1 MDVEGGIARKLWNKF
16 RSESVFVNY
25 TPFFVC
31 VAAGNLSTDSFL
43 HYVSQHVHLLN
54 AFVHAYELAEECADD
69 DEDKQAIRKLR
80 KHVQGKLNSN
90 DSLVLEWGFEL
101 PEERMP
107 TNTTV
112 KYADFLLA
120 TASGRIEGERVPGKL
135 ATPFEKTKV
144 AAYTLGAIAPCMR
157 LFAFINKEIQALL
170 DPNDSSHTYKKWIDY
185 YCSQDFEAYAFQI
198 EELLDTLS
206 VTLTGEELDV
216 IEKVYHQ
223 SMSLEVEFFS
233 FQPIIQE
240 TVVPLSRTLDPAV
253 GGELSIFCDFD
264 LTCAAFDS
272 SAILAEIAIITR
284 PKADSD
290 GSETQLARLS
300 SADLRSTWDALSSQ
314 YTEEFEQCIESITTT
329 ETATSFRYEGL
340 CEALEQFAH
349 FEKAANSRVVQ
360 SGVLKGLN
368 QEDIKR
374 AGQGLILQDGCKG
387 FIRKIMKNENL
398 STSLHVLSYCW
409 CGDLIRSAL
418 SSGDVKALNVYS
430 NELPYEES
438 ITTGEIIKKLESPM
452 EKLQAFNN
460 ILNNRD
466 QDNQHLTVYIGGSV
480 GDLLCMLEADIGIVM
495 GSNPTLKQ
503 LGEQFGVS
511 FVPLFSGLVA
521 KQREVVEVGS
531 SNWKKLSGTL
541 YTVSSWDEIHAF
553 ILGTAIQIQYTDCV
567 VTEASSW
574 SIVLASFELLH
585 FLICSNVDA
594 QGISM
599 LASSQFL
606 SNIKR
611 LELANN
617 SLTSEIP
624 HDIASSTSRVL
635 VGEVPYQFQDFSSL
649 VVLDLSSNQFTGS
662 IASYVSSCKWSAENN
677 PGVLLPCNQYS
688 PTSLKQR
695 SLQAKHIVTCRDE
708 SRGKQKRMAV
718 EINGATGV
726 KQANEVRIGA
736 TGVVYKAEMP
746 KSNTVVAVKKI
757 WRSKTGSSGDFVGE
771 VIL

>member
-1 MDVEGGIARKLWNKF
+1 MGGMDVEGGIARKLWNKF

-185 YCSQDFEAYAFQI
+185 YCSQDFEAYAFRI

-223 SMSLEVEFFS
+223 SMRLEVEFFS
-233 FQPIIQE
+233 SQPIIQE

-329 ETATSFRYEGL
+329 ETVTSFSYEGL

-398 STSLHVLSYCW
+398 SASLHVLSYCW

-430 NELPYEES
+430 NELAYEES

-466 QDNQHLTVYIGGSV
+466 QDSQHLTVYIGGSV
-480 GDLLCMLEADIGIVM
+480 GDLLCMLKADIGIVM
-495 GSNPTLKQ
+495 GSNPTLRQ

-511 FVPLFSGLVA
+511 FVPLFSGLVV

-531 SNWKKLSGTL
+531 STWKKLSGTL

-574 SIVLASFELLH
+574 SDVLAQLSFELLH
-585 FLICSNVDA
+585 FPICYNVDT
-594 QGISM
+594 QGIRPVPANGVLRTINPDD
-599 LASSQFL
+599 LAS
-606 SNIKR
+606 
-611 LELANN
+611 
-617 SLTSEIP
+617 
-624 HDIASSTSRVL
+624 
-635 VGEVPYQFQDFSSL
+635 
-649 VVLDLSSNQFTGS
+649 
-662 IASYVSSCKWSAENN
+662 N

-688 PTSLKQR
+688 PTSSKHR
-695 SLQAKHIVTCRDE
+695 SLFEA
-708 SRGKQKRMAV
+708 SKREWPWRLMAFQRLGFSAADIPYCTKETNV
-718 EINGATGV
+718 
-726 KQANEVRIGA
+726 VRIGA
-736 TGVVYKAEMP
+736 TVVVYKAETSEP
-746 KSNTVVAVKKI
+746 KTVVAVKKL
-757 WRSKTGSSGDFVGE
+757 WRSRTDLKTGSSGDCRRRDSFRE
-771 VIL
+771 AKASKYSSVIRIS